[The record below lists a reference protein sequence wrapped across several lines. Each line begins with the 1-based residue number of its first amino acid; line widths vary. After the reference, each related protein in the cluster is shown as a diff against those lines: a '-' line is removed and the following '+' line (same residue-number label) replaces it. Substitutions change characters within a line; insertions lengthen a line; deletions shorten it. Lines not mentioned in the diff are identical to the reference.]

1 MTATTHHSTD
11 WARAHLAILAVIVL
25 ALALAATVGVLAV
38 RLASGTSSAPSVSVT
53 TPGAPLSPVD
63 DRCAMVRAGQAC

>member
-11 WARAHLAILAVIVL
+11 WARAHLAILAVLVL
-25 ALALAATVGVLAV
+25 AVALAATVGVLAA
-38 RLASGTSSAPSVSVT
+38 RLASGTSAAPSIST
-53 TPGAPLSPVD
+53 TTDQPLNPVD